1 MLTGVIKHVWHWQ
14 TNWAN
19 KPRHLMIEF
28 GLVEFGRTKT
38 SILAKTHLLI
48 LHILQSTQAI
58 I

>member
-1 MLTGVIKHVWHWQ
+1 MYGTGRQ
-14 TNWAN
+14 TGQIN
-19 KPRHLMIEF
+19 RHLMIEF